1 MADNFIF
8 FWRLFCILIFLNLK
22 KINVQKQPRSNLG
35 TKRYNIFKVVKSF
48 EVNTFLDRQRTL
60 GIHFHFFI
68 CLSQVSFLRM
78 YHFRDTV
85 LGPRNT
91 NMLPSPPIFSLWG
104 RRGPLCLH
112 PSLGWTSAK
121 EKEKQVE
128 GRGEVEVHNVIKMIN
143 IRNHTC
149 PLSKE

>member
-1 MADNFIF
+1 MGKKNLHQRHPESFLCLCFPQVQMADNFIF

-104 RRGPLCLH
+104 RRGTLPITEGVSLVISSLCH
-112 PSLGWTSAK
+112 
-121 EKEKQVE
+121 
-128 GRGEVEVHNVIKMIN
+128 
-143 IRNHTC
+143 C
-149 PLSKE
+149 PEN

>member
-1 MADNFIF
+1 MWGLAWA
-8 FWRLFCILIFLNLK
+8 WRM
-22 KINVQKQPRSNLG
+22 PSW
-35 TKRYNIFKVVKSF
+35 
-48 EVNTFLDRQRTL
+48 
-60 GIHFHFFI
+60 
-68 CLSQVSFLRM
+68 VSLALAA
-78 YHFRDTV
+78 V
-85 LGPRNT
+85 LESSAAWS
-91 NMLPSPPIFSLWG
+91 LPGSLWG

-143 IRNHTC
+143 IRNHTSC